1 MSAPAD
7 LLSDS
12 AAGAAE
18 LDVLL
23 SAISDAIEALVAW
36 KITAFQSAV
45 ERQRAICDH
54 LALHPEWRQLPGTAA
69 TAGKVH
75 DLNRVYDRLLQHS
88 IHWTRIL
95 QSIHQA
101 NGNPFPRG
109 ASVHFRG

>member
-7 LLSDS
+7 PLSDS
-12 AAGAAE
+12 PAGAAE
-18 LDVLL
+18 LDALF

-45 ERQRAICDH
+45 ERQHAICDD
-54 LALHPEWRQLPGTAA
+54 LALHPAWRQLPGAAA
-69 TAGKVH
+69 TARKVH

-88 IHWTRIL
+88 IHWTRIIR
-95 QSIHQA
+95 SIHQA
-101 NGNPFPRG
+101 NGNPIPRG